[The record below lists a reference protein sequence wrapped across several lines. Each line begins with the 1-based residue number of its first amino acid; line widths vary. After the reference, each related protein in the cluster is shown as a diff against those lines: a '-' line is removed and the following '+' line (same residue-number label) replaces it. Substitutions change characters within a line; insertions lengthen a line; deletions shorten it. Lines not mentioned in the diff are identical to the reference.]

1 MTADAITNEAQT
13 YDVTLQWND
22 SDFNEFSARVLR
34 GAAINS
40 ADEPE
45 QAKAE
50 EPEHSRREKETVLK
64 ITAATAT
71 MTITRP
77 HSDRER

>member
-22 SDFNEFSARVLR
+22 SDFDEFSARVLS

-50 EPEHSRREKETVLK
+50 EPEQQPSGEGRQF
-64 ITAATAT
+64 
-71 MTITRP
+71 
-77 HSDRER
+77 

>member
-1 MTADAITNEAQT
+1 MTSVAITNEAQT

-22 SDFNEFSARVLR
+22 LDFNEFSPRVLS
-34 GAAINS
+34 GTAINS

-50 EPEHSRREKETVLK
+50 EPEQQQSGEGDSSEDN
-64 ITAATAT
+64 
-71 MTITRP
+71 
-77 HSDRER
+77 SNDDDN

>member
-50 EPEHSRREKETVLK
+50 EPEQQPSGEGDSSE
-64 ITAATAT
+64 
-71 MTITRP
+71 
-77 HSDRER
+77 DNCGDGDNDNN

>member
-1 MTADAITNEAQT
+1 VTADAITNEAQT

-22 SDFNEFSARVLR
+22 SDFNEFSARVLS

-50 EPEHSRREKETVLK
+50 EPEQPSGEGDSSEDNSVGGEN
-64 ITAATAT
+64 
-71 MTITRP
+71 
-77 HSDRER
+77 DNN